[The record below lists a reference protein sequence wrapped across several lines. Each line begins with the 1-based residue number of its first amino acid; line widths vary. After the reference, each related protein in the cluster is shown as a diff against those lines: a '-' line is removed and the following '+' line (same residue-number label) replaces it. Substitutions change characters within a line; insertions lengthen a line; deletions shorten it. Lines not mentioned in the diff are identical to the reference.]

1 LARVQDSWLDKN
13 QTITYLTMKKLYT
26 FLAIACVAFSANAQI
41 VNKDSTWT
49 FGGFTSLQTNQVALV
64 NWAAGGENSFS
75 ATALVQLYANL
86 HKKGWKWENR
96 LDLGYGLMYT
106 KSYDWQKN
114 EDKIDFLSKLARPI
128 ANSKVFSY
136 AAEANFKT
144 QFQSGYTLPNDST
157 AISRFL
163 APGYLIASL
172 GVEYKPVEWI
182 TVYIS
187 PVTGKFTFVNDQK
200 LADAGSFGVKGAEYD
215 PTTGLKTQDG
225 EGLNAEFGAY
235 FKFGLKKDIMKNVT
249 LATDLNLFNN
259 YTDKDADN
267 RKNIDVD
274 WQTSINMKV
283 NKWLTVSL
291 FTHLIYD
298 NDINIAITDSDG
310 NAVFLERAD
319 GTQFLDGD
327 GNPIQKVGARI
338 QFKEVAGVGL
348 SYKF

>member
-1 LARVQDSWLDKN
+1 
-13 QTITYLTMKKLYT
+13 MKKLYT

-41 VNKDSTWT
+41 VTKDSTWT

-75 ATALVQLYANL
+75 ATALVQLYANFD
-86 HKKGWKWENR
+86 KKGWKWENR
-96 LDLGYGLMYT
+96 LDLGYGLMYS
-106 KSYDWQKN
+106 KSFNWQKN

-128 ANSKVFSY
+128 ADSKVLSY

-144 QFQSGYTLPNDST
+144 QFQPGYTLPDDST

-163 APGYLIASL
+163 APGYVIASL
-172 GVEYKPVEWI
+172 GIEYKPLEWI
-182 TVYIS
+182 TVYLS
-187 PVTGKFTFVNDQK
+187 PATGKFTFVNDQT
-200 LADAGSFGVKGAEYD
+200 LADAGAFGVEGAVYD
-215 PTTGLKTQDG
+215 EITGLKLEDG
-225 EGLNAEFGAY
+225 FGLNAEFGAY

-249 LATDLNLFNN
+249 LATDLNLFNH
-259 YTDKDADN
+259 YMDTDVDN

-298 NDINIAITDSDG
+298 NDINIAISDSDG
-310 NAVFLERAD
+310 NDVFMQRPD
-319 GTQFLDGD
+319 GTQLLNAE
-327 GNPIQKVGARI
+327 GNPIRKKGPRL
-338 QFKEVAGVGL
+338 QFKEVAGAGV

>member
-1 LARVQDSWLDKN
+1 
-13 QTITYLTMKKLYT
+13 MKKLYVV
-26 FLAIACVAFSANAQI
+26 LALACAAFSTSAQI
-41 VNKDSTWT
+41 SNKDSTWT

-75 ATALVQLYANL
+75 ATALVQLYANMDS
-86 HKKGWKWENR
+86 KGWKWENR

-106 KSYDWQKN
+106 KTYDWQKN
-114 EDKIDFLSKLARPI
+114 EDKIDFLTKLTRPI
-128 ANSKVFSY
+128 AKSKVFSY

-144 QFQSGYTLPNDST
+144 QFQPGYALPDDST
-157 AISRFL
+157 VISRFL
-163 APGYLIASL
+163 APGYLLASL
-172 GVEYKPVEWI
+172 GIEYKPVEWI
-182 TVYIS
+182 TFYLS
-187 PVTGKFTFVNDQK
+187 PATGKFTFVNDQK
-200 LADAGSFGVKGAEYD
+200 LADQGAFGVKAALYD
-215 PTTGLKTQDG
+215 ETTGQLTQHG

-259 YTDKDADN
+259 YTDKDIDN

-310 NAVFLERAD
+310 NPVYLERPD
-319 GTQFLDGD
+319 GTQYFNEDGD
-327 GNPIQKVGARI
+327 PIQKKGARV
-338 QFKEVAGVGL
+338 QFKEVAGLGL

>member
-1 LARVQDSWLDKN
+1 
-13 QTITYLTMKKLYT
+13 MKKLYT

-75 ATALVQLYANL
+75 ATALVQLYANMD
-86 HKKGWKWENR
+86 KKGWKWENR

-106 KSYDWQKN
+106 KTYSWQKN
-114 EDKIDFLSKLARPI
+114 EDKIDFLSKLTRPI
-128 ANSKVFSY
+128 AKSKVFSY

-144 QFQSGYTLPNDST
+144 QFQPGYALPNDST

-163 APGYLIASL
+163 APGYLLASI
-172 GVEYKPVEWI
+172 GIEYKPVKWI
-182 TVYIS
+182 TVYLS
-187 PVTGKFTFVNDQK
+187 PVTGKFTFVNDQT
-200 LADAGSFGVKGAEYD
+200 LADAGAFGVEAAVYD
-215 PTTGLKTQDG
+215 EDTGLKLEDG
-225 EGLNAEFGAY
+225 KGLNAEFGAY

-249 LATDLNLFNN
+249 LATDVNLFNN

-298 NDINIAITDSDG
+298 NDILIAITDG
-310 NAVFLERAD
+310 GEPVYKERAD

-327 GNPIQKVGARI
+327 GNPIQKTGPRV

>member
-1 LARVQDSWLDKN
+1 
-13 QTITYLTMKKLYT
+13 
-26 FLAIACVAFSANAQI
+26 
-41 VNKDSTWT
+41 
-49 FGGFTSLQTNQVALV
+49 LQTNQVALV

-75 ATALVQLYANL
+75 ATALVQLYANMD
-86 HKKGWKWENR
+86 KKGWKWENR
-96 LDLGYGLMYT
+96 LDLGYGLMYS
-106 KSYDWQKN
+106 KSFNWQKN

-128 ANSKVFSY
+128 AKSKVFSY
-136 AAEANFKT
+136 AAETNFKT
-144 QFQSGYTLPNDST
+144 QFQPGYLLPDDST

-163 APGYLIASL
+163 APGYLIASI
-172 GVEYKPVEWI
+172 GIEYKPVKWI
-182 TVYIS
+182 TIYIS
-187 PVTGKFTFVNDQK
+187 PATGKFTFVNDQK

-215 PTTGLKTQDG
+215 ATGVKTKDG

-235 FKFGLKKDIMKNVT
+235 FKFGLKKDIMKNVS

-298 NDINIAITDSDG
+298 NDINVAITDSDG
-310 NAVFLERAD
+310 NAVFMQRSD
-319 GTQFLDGD
+319 GTQFLNVD
-327 GNPIQKVGARI
+327 GNPIQKKAPRL